1 MIDRFAILDGN
12 LSITNHIFSSIH
24 CFQFFNV
31 LFVQV
36 WKTFDQ
42 KITDA
47 ANEAKDNVKILYSLL
62 TYCQPLYYSD
72 PVSIKPEIKKMM
84 EAIRIIYTTSQHYN
98 TTDCMTHLFVKVCLS
113 SSKNNS
119 ITRTFQLYKLITR
132 LEQGSCI
139 SRRLGI

>member
-1 MIDRFAILDGN
+1 MLQA
-12 LSITNHIFSSIH
+12 
-24 CFQFFNV
+24 
-31 LFVQV
+31 

-84 EAIRIIYTTSQHYN
+84 EAILIIYTTSQHYN
-98 TTDCMTHLFVKVCLS
+98 TTDCMTHLFVKVRVTFILCCLRLRFS
-113 SSKNNS
+113 CFFCVYHEHKYSKQPAVDVKS
-119 ITRTFQLYKLITR
+119 L
-132 LEQGSCI
+132 S
-139 SRRLGI
+139 